1 MPVQFQSE
9 IKKVYFYF
17 FFKGRTYYDQRM
29 MNSIKRIG
37 IFKENLRISFR
48 AIRSNRVRAIL
59 TICIIAFGIMA
70 LVGILTAIDAIKS
83 SLTNQFT
90 MMGANSFTI
99 TSRGMNIQI
108 GDSKTRTKNFSRI
121 SYREAQEF
129 KDRFNEGAWISISF
143 NASGLCTVKYASEE
157 TNPNVGL
164 LGVDENHLTVSGYEI
179 ASGRNFIADDIQ
191 LTRHYVIIGSD
202 IVKDL
207 FSSGVDPL
215 GKEITVAGMKLKI
228 TGVLKT
234 KGAGIGNPDRVCF
247 MPVTT
252 ARQYFSRPNM
262 TFSITVMPINPVNM
276 DMMTGE
282 AEGVF
287 RIIRNLNPRDESD
300 FNINK
305 SDNIV
310 KMLLE
315 NIKYVTLAAT
325 IIGIVTLF
333 GAAVGLMNIML
344 VSVTERTREIGVRK
358 AIGAKPKTIKYQFLF
373 ESIMIGQMGGIFGI
387 ILGIVIGNAVSS
399 MLRSSFV
406 IPWIWVFTGIV
417 VCFIVGVV
425 SGYAPAVKAA
435 NIDPIEA
442 LRYE

>member
-1 MPVQFQSE
+1 M
-9 IKKVYFYF
+9 K
-17 FFKGRTYYDQRM
+17 
-29 MNSIKRIG
+29 IG
-37 IFKENLRISFR
+37 IFRENIRISFK
-48 AIRSNRVRAIL
+48 AIKSNRVRAIL

-99 TSRGMNIQI
+99 SSRGMNIHI
-108 GDSKTRTKNFSRI
+108 GNSNERAKNFSRI
-121 SYREAQEF
+121 SYREAEEF
-129 KDRFNEGAWISISF
+129 KTRFTEAAWVSISF
-143 NASGLCTVKYASEE
+143 NASGLSTVKYGLEK
-157 TNPNVGL
+157 TNPNVNL
-164 LGVDENHLTVSGYEI
+164 TGVDENHLTVSGYEI
-179 ASGRNFIADDIQ
+179 EYGRNFTPDEIQ
-191 LTRHYVIIGSD
+191 LNRHLVIIGAD

-207 FSSGVDPL
+207 FPAGLDPL
-215 GKEITVAGMKLKI
+215 EKEINVAGLKLRVI
-228 TGVLKT
+228 GVLKS
-234 KGAGIGNPDRVCF
+234 KGASLMNSDNVCF

-262 TFSITVMPINPVNM
+262 SFVLTVMPINPVNL

-282 AEGVF
+282 SEAIF
-287 RIIRNLNPRDESD
+287 RIVRNLNPRDESD
-300 FNINK
+300 FNISK

-310 KMLLE
+310 NMLLK
-315 NIKYVTLAAT
+315 NIRFVTLAAT
-325 IIGIVTLF
+325 IIAIVTLF

-358 AIGAKPKTIKYQFLF
+358 AIGAKTTTIKYQFLF
-373 ESIMIGQMGGIFGI
+373 ESIMIGQLGGVFGI
-387 ILGIVIGNAVSS
+387 ILGILIGNGVSS

-406 IPWIWVFTGIV
+406 IPWIWVLTGVV

>member
-1 MPVQFQSE
+1 M
-9 IKKVYFYF
+9 K
-17 FFKGRTYYDQRM
+17 R
-29 MNSIKRIG
+29 SIKRIA
-37 IFKENLRISFR
+37 IFKENLKISFR
-48 AIRSNRVRAIL
+48 AIRSNKVRAIL

-108 GDSKTRTKNFSRI
+108 GGSKSRTKNFSRI
-121 SYREAQEF
+121 SFREAEEF
-129 KDRFNEGAWISISF
+129 KNRFKEGAWISISF
-143 NASGLCTVKYASEE
+143 NASQLTTVKFGTEQ
-157 TNPNVGL
+157 TNPNVSLIGA
-164 LGVDENHLTVSGYEI
+164 DENNLTVSGYEI
-179 ASGRNFIADDIQ
+179 GTGRNFTPDEIQ
-191 LTRHYVIIGSD
+191 LNRHFVIIGSD
-202 IVKDL
+202 LVKDL
-207 FSSGVDPL
+207 FPSGIDPL
-215 GKEITVAGMKLKI
+215 GKEITVAGMKLQV
-228 TGVLKT
+228 TGVLKS
-234 KGAGIGNPDRVCF
+234 KGSGIGNPDRVCF

-262 TFSITVMPINPVNM
+262 SFSITVMPINPVNLE
-276 DMMTGE
+276 MMTGE
-282 AEGVF
+282 AEAVF
-287 RIIRNLNPRDESD
+287 RIIRNLNPKDESD

-358 AIGAKPKTIKYQFLF
+358 AIGAKTQTIKYQFLF
-373 ESIMIGQMGGIFGI
+373 ESIMIGQLGGVFGI
-387 ILGIVIGNAVSS
+387 ILGILIGNAVSS

-406 IPWIWVFTGIV
+406 VPWIWVITGIV